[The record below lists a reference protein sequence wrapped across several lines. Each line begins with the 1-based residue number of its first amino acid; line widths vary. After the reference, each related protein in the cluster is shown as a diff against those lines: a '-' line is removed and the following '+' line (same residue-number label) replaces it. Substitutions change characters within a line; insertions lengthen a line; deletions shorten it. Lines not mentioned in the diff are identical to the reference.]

1 MACAQLQASQ
11 RCCVHLQPSKS
22 MLLVQAGGLH
32 RQGSRERLL
41 RRGAGDSPTYGPR
54 PTSQPRSN
62 SQPRTPSANPELVV
76 NAPAVRKFLA
86 QHQGELSGRT
96 DQVGSG
102 LRFGSRADVHTEQ
115 TSQGIYVLSF
125 TLRYLQLTSFARSGS
140 CDTGALHC
148 QPAPTRWRHE
158 RVDGR

>member
-1 MACAQLQASQ
+1 MGLRPAACFTVLLRAPASLQSI
-11 RCCVHLQPSKS
+11 S
-22 MLLVQAGGLH
+22 LVQATSLH

-41 RRGAGDSPTYGPR
+41 RRGAGDSPTYGAR

-96 DQVGSG
+96 DQVGAGFELVFTSIDQPG
-102 LRFGSRADVHTEQ
+102 HT
-115 TSQGIYVLSF
+115 
-125 TLRYLQLTSFARSGS
+125 
-140 CDTGALHC
+140 
-148 QPAPTRWRHE
+148 
-158 RVDGR
+158 